1 MKKYIRTVDKGE
13 KKCKIKTM
21 DEEIRFRGKLLKG
34 SRYEP
39 LIDLSLARWQNEPKN
54 DKGEAFLTQGMIGE
68 VIGMPNNT
76 YLQRD
81 ILEHLSRYPLICT
94 HFSKGD
100 RRGRLFKERENKD
113 ISDVTNA
120 VNAIPES
127 LTQIEETVNANQ
139 EASTQSINA
148 IAGSSTQILGEIE
161 AEHLPVTKISE
172 KIEKNLK
179 SEGKGQET

>member
-1 MKKYIRTVDKGE
+1 
-13 KKCKIKTM
+13 M
-21 DEEIRFRGKLLKG
+21 DEEIKFRGKLLKG

-39 LIDLSLARWQNEPKN
+39 LVELSLARWNNEPKN

-68 VIGMPNNT
+68 VIGMPRNT

-81 ILEHLSRYPLICT
+81 ILEYLSRYPLICT
-94 HFSKGD
+94 YFNKGD
-100 RRGRLFKERENKD
+100 KRGRLFRER
-113 ISDVTNA
+113 
-120 VNAIPES
+120 
-127 LTQIEETVNANQ
+127 
-139 EASTQSINA
+139 
-148 IAGSSTQILGEIE
+148 E